1 MSYWERKA
9 AEARTHWEGMKPK
22 DPEGCAKV
30 EKAVKRN
37 MASAAIQGRFGKAVQ
52 QRRLSSN

>member
-1 MSYWERKA
+1 
-9 AEARTHWEGMKPK
+9 MKPK